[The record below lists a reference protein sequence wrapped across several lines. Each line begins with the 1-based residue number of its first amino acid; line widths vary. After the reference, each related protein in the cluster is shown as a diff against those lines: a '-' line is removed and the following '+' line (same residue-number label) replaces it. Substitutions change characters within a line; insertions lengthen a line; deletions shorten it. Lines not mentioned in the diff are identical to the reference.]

1 VSLLDGAVARIEYEH
16 LLRRLEIL
24 GRLTVGDTEVAPSAG
39 SSLDEF
45 RERGEHA
52 LADLDVGVLRIIQR
66 RVRRP
71 QRCMTA

>member
-16 LLRRLEIL
+16 FLRRLEIL
-24 GRLTVGDTEVAPSAG
+24 GRLTVGDTGVAQSAG

-52 LADLDVGVLRIIQR
+52 HADLTWGHCASFRGE
-66 RVRRP
+66 
-71 QRCMTA
+71 